1 MSGEH
6 SYVTYVTCETYT
18 RLTLLTSYRVV
29 LLSPDIGKQ
38 QILAMMSGLAAKF
51 VLIVEQRVKRDCLA
65 VADGLKHFDSSV
77 VKIPSGPE
85 SGV

>member
-65 VADGLKHFDSSV
+65 DGLKHFESNV
-77 VKIPSGPE
+77 GKTPSG
-85 SGV
+85 V